1 MSAQALLLQLV
12 TGVVVGAIWV
22 IVAIGLSLIFGILRI
37 VNFAHGAFYMLGAYL
52 AAFAVG
58 WTGHFWLALL
68 VAPLSMAAL
77 GVLVERGL
85 VGRLYG
91 RGLVYS
97 VLATYAVSLVVI
109 EGVKILWGTVGP
121 QFRVP
126 AELAGMVNLG
136 FSFFP
141 KYRLFVLLATALTV
155 LGVWWWLYRTP
166 MGLFIRAASQD
177 PLMTQAL
184 GVDISRVLAGAF
196 GAGVA
201 LAGLGGALAGPLR
214 GVFPEMGLDILVE
227 SFVVVVIGGMGSL
240 LGAVVAGLLVG
251 VVQSFTF
258 LWAPVFAHVV
268 LFLLMI
274 ATLLVRPQ
282 GLFGTE

>member
-68 VAPLSMAAL
+68 VAPLSMGAF
-77 GVLVERGL
+77 GMVVERSL
-85 VGRLYG
+85 IGRLYG
-91 RGLVYS
+91 RGLIYS

-126 AELAGMVNLG
+126 AELAGMVDLG
-136 FSFFP
+136 FSPFP
-141 KYRLFVLLATALTV
+141 KYRMFVLLATALTV
-155 LGVWWWLYRTP
+155 LGVWWWLHRTP
-166 MGLFIRAASQD
+166 TGLFIRAASQD

-201 LAGLGGALAGPLR
+201 LAGLLR

>member
-22 IVAIGLSLIFGILRI
+22 MVAIGLSLIFGILRI

-68 VAPLSMAAL
+68 LAPLSMAAF
-77 GVLVERGL
+77 GVLLERGL
-85 VGRLYG
+85 IGRLYG
-91 RGLVYS
+91 RGLIYS

-126 AELAGMVNLG
+126 AALAGMVDLG
-136 FSFFP
+136 FSPFP
-141 KYRLFVLLATALTV
+141 KYRLFVLFVAVFTV
-155 LGVWWWLYRTP
+155 LGVWWWLHRTP

-240 LGAVVAGLLVG
+240 LGAVAAGLIVG

>member
-12 TGVVVGAIWV
+12 TGVVLGAIWV

-52 AAFAVG
+52 AAFAVAWAG
-58 WTGHFWLALL
+58 NFWLAVLL
-68 VAPLSMAAL
+68 APLSMGAF
-77 GVLVERGL
+77 GVLLERGL
-85 VGRLYG
+85 VARLYG

-109 EGVKILWGTVGP
+109 EGVKMLWGTVGP
-121 QFRVP
+121 PFRVP
-126 AELAGMVNLG
+126 TELSGMVNLG
-136 FSFFP
+136 FSLFP
-141 KYRLFVLLATALTV
+141 KYRLFVLLATGLTV
-155 LGVWWWLYRTP
+155 LGVWWWLHRTP
-166 MGLFIRAASQD
+166 MGLFVRAASQD
-177 PLMTQAL
+177 PVMTQAL
-184 GVDISRVLAGAF
+184 GVDIARVLAVGF
-196 GAGVA
+196 GVGVA

-258 LWAPVFAHVV
+258 LWAPVFGHVV